1 VSLPRS
7 GGGARP
13 GPRQPARCNRTVANQ
28 PGNEGKPPPSAY
40 ALVNIG
46 LEMAVPLVVLVFAG
60 YKADGWLDTDP
71 WLKVVGAI
79 LGLTVG
85 LYTFYKR
92 LLMAGGKSGR

>member
-1 VSLPRS
+1 M
-7 GGGARP
+7 
-13 GPRQPARCNRTVANQ
+13 ANQ

-60 YKADGWLDTDP
+60 YKADEWLDTDP
-71 WLKVVGAI
+71 WLKVVGAV

-85 LYTFYKR
+85 LYNFYKR
-92 LLMAGGKSGR
+92 LLTSSGKSER